1 MLKQILY
8 TLWLLW
14 VDVFLFIWQLP
25 QNLLGILWLNVNIIC
40 YYGVNHMTR
49 IDDTIDWYEIPT
61 KSGAVSLGKFIISH
75 ENAGYYSTIKHELGH
90 CKQSLYL
97 GWLYLIVIAIP
108 SLIWCGVW
116 QYTNKPYDWFYT
128 ERWAN
133 KLGNIN

>member
-25 QNLLGILWLNVNIIC
+25 QNLLGIVWLNVNIIC
-40 YYGVNHMTR
+40 YYGVNHMGR
-49 IDDTIDWYEIPT
+49 IDDKVDWYVIPT
-61 KSGAVSLGKFIISH
+61 KSGAISFGKYIISY
-75 ENAGYYSTIKHELGH
+75 ENANYFSTIKHELGH

-97 GWLYLIVIAIP
+97 GWLYLIVIGIP
-108 SLIWCGVW
+108 SLIWCGIW
-116 QYTNKPYDWFYT
+116 KYTKKPYDWFYT

-133 KLGNIN
+133 KLGKVN